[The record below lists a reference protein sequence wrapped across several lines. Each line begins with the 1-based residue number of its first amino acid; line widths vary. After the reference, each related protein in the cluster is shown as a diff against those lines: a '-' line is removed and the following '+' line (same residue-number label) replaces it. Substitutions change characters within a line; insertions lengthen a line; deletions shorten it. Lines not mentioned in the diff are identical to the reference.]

1 MSWEPPVPRFD
12 DLIHAPTRLRIT
24 AALATATDLE
34 FSALEDALEIS
45 TSLLSK
51 QLKLLAQANYL
62 TLEKR
67 PQPFGRPRTWIRLTP
82 AGRNAYLGHV
92 QALRQLTETEGP
104 SHE

>member
-82 AGRNAYLGHV
+82 AGRTAYLGHV
-92 QALRQLTETEGP
+92 QALRQITETEGP